1 MIYKFT
7 DKKTGITTKYNGIS
21 FMAIMQNLHNTT
33 VNKLREVFS
42 RQKKNKFENDIFII
56 EKEVVKKGL

>member
-1 MIYKFT
+1 MIYKYT
-7 DKKTGITTKYNGIS
+7 DKKTGITTKYNGIA
-21 FMAIMQNLHNTT
+21 FMAIMQNLHKKN

-56 EKEVVKKGL
+56 EKVGVKKGL